1 MAGHSKWSQ
10 IKRQKAINDQARGK
24 MFSKLARE
32 ITVAARQAGGDV
44 NFNPRLRTAIDNAKA
59 ENMPAENIDRAVKRG
74 TGALPGASYEE
85 CTYEGYGPGGAA
97 LYLECLTDNQ
107 NRTIAE
113 VRHIFDKR
121 GGNLGVDGSVSWM
134 FDRLGQIYVD
144 AAHYDED
151 ALLEAAVMAGAS
163 DMRREEDVFV
173 ITTEAGDFH
182 TVQEGLRE
190 AGIELR
196 EAELGM
202 VPKSEV
208 HVEGREAERLLGL
221 LAALEEHDDVQRV
234 CSNMDVDDA
243 ALAAA
248 AS

>member
-1 MAGHSKWSQ
+1 MAGHSKWAQ
-10 IKRQKAINDQARGK
+10 IKRQKARNDQARGK

-32 ITVAARQAGGDV
+32 ITVAARQAGGDP

-85 CTYEGYGPGGAA
+85 CTYEGYGPGGVA
-97 LYLECLTDNQ
+97 LFLECLTDNQ
-107 NRTIAE
+107 KRTIAQ
-113 VRHIFDKR
+113 VRHILDKR
-121 GGNLGVDGSVSWM
+121 GGNLGQSGSVAWM

-144 AAHYDED
+144 ASKHEEEP
-151 ALLEAAVMAGAS
+151 LLEAAVMAGAS
-163 DMRREEDVFV
+163 DVTREEGVFV
-173 ITTEAGDFH
+173 VTTDPADFH
-182 TVQEGLRE
+182 AVQDGLRE
-190 AGIELR
+190 AEVEIR

-208 HVEGREAERLLGL
+208 HVEGREAERLVGL
-221 LAALEEHDDVQRV
+221 LEALEEHDDVQRV
-234 CSNMDVDDA
+234 YSNMDVDEE

-248 AS
+248 S

>member
-1 MAGHSKWSQ
+1 MAGHSKWAQ
-10 IKRQKAINDQARGK
+10 IKRQKARNDQARGK

-32 ITVAARQAGGDV
+32 ITVAARQAGGDP

-59 ENMPAENIDRAVKRG
+59 ENMPNENIDRAIKRG

-97 LYLECLTDNQ
+97 LFLQCLTDNQ

-113 VRHIFDKR
+113 VRHILDKR

-144 AAHYDED
+144 AARYDED

-163 DMRREEDVFV
+163 DMQREEDVFV
-173 ITTEAGDFH
+173 ITSQPADFH
-182 TVQEGLRE
+182 AVQEGLRG
-190 AGIELR
+190 AGIEIR

-208 HVEGREAERLLGL
+208 RVEGREAERLLGL

-234 CSNMDVDDA
+234 YSNMDVDEE